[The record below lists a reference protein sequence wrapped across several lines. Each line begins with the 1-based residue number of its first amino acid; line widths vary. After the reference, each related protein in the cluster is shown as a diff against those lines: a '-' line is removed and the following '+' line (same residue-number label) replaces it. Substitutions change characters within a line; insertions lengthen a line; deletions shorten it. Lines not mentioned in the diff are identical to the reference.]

1 MCGASPSLSLCSQD
15 SRQSLSHVFKVS
27 GKCGDAANNLTS
39 LLWIFPPSYFP
50 SCSIDPGRFPGQ
62 QQHMFDHQNP
72 GLLINSNN
80 HQIPSQGHMAFNQ
93 PGLGGFNQPGQ
104 GPGGQLG
111 MFQREPPRPNLPPQ
125 GHPQSLTGHSG
136 PTNTRLFMGH
146 RQPGF
151 PQQQGTPGPFPSQQL
166 QFGMQVRMRVSESS
180 TNVRVWRWPALC
192 LCNVEWNDS
201 GVGPQLGMCCL
212 LLKY

>member
-1 MCGASPSLSLCSQD
+1 MCAASLSRSPCSQD
-15 SRQSLSHVFKVS
+15 SRQSLSDVLKVS

-62 QQHMFDHQNP
+62 QQHMFEHQNP

-111 MFQREPPRPNLPPQ
+111 LFQREPPRPNLPPQ
-125 GHPQSLTGHSG
+125 GHQGMASLTGLGG
-136 PTNTRLFMGH
+136 PPNTRPFMGH
-146 RQPGF
+146 IQPGF
-151 PQQQGTPGPFPSQQL
+151 QQQQVPPGPFPLQQL
-166 QFGMQVRMRVSESS
+166 QFGMQVRMRVSEST
-180 TNVRVWRWPALC
+180 TN
-192 LCNVEWNDS
+192 
-201 GVGPQLGMCCL
+201 
-212 LLKY
+212 

>member
-93 PGLGGFNQPGQ
+93 PSPGGFNQPGQ

-125 GHPQSLTGHSG
+125 GHPPEPDWAQRTHQHQALHGPPSARLPPAAGDSRAVPLTAA
-136 PTNTRLFMGH
+136 PVWDA
-146 RQPGF
+146 
-151 PQQQGTPGPFPSQQL
+151 GTD
-166 QFGMQVRMRVSESS
+166 ES
-180 TNVRVWRWPALC
+180 
-192 LCNVEWNDS
+192 
-201 GVGPQLGMCCL
+201 
-212 LLKY
+212 K